1 MTDDCDYRFY
11 SPHLESSDFVFI
23 VSESCG
29 PELTGNMW
37 RVRVRIPAC
46 THNRLAYVSI
56 DGDKKCRRVEISS
69 GETPDTVWARG
80 IAAKVVRDWR
90 TENA

>member
-1 MTDDCDYRFY
+1 MTDDCYY
-11 SPHLESSDFVFI
+11 SAHFESSAFVLI

-56 DGDKKCRRVEISS
+56 DGDKTCRRVEISS
-69 GETPDTVWARG
+69 GETLDTVWARG
-80 IAAKVVRDWR
+80 IATKVVREWR